1 MRRTIRGTIC
11 PGPLRWCVTKHM
23 VAPHSKPSRM
33 QKGSGFCR
41 SAGHTTEAK
50 LDKLREKHA
59 TEEAQIL
66 FDQELAEALQRAEL
80 ELTATWEEA
89 TGLSA
94 GASSLKASFCAVG
107 F

>member
-1 MRRTIRGTIC
+1 MPWSPTLVRYQAHGCTTFQAKQNAERERLLQERR
-11 PGPLRWCVTKHM
+11 
-23 VAPHSKPSRM
+23 
-33 QKGSGFCR
+33 
-41 SAGHTTEAK
+41 HTTEAK